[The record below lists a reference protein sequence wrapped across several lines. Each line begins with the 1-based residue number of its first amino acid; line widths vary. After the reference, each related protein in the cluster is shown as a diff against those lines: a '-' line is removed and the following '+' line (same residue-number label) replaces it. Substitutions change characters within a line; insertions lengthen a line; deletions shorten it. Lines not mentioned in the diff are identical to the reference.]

1 MEESVTLF
9 LLSASALLLNSFL
22 LSEIQKVSCMLSS
35 SNLCAFEKIIA
46 LSLCNGTTSWTWK
59 KKFLVQAD
67 VTLSRY
73 WLKTGEQLKNKLF
86 IWKPRIIHTR
96 LSAEESLEEELVKN
110 PQTQENR

>member
-1 MEESVTLF
+1 MEKSVTLF

-22 LSEIQKVSCMLSS
+22 PLEIQKVSCMLSS
-35 SNLCAFEKIIA
+35 SNLCTFEKIIA
-46 LSLCNGTTSWTWK
+46 LSLCNGTSLWTWK

-86 IWKPRIIHTR
+86 IWEPTIMHTS